1 MFALEMSDISHS
13 TELPHWAHEMND
25 QNYTYM
31 RAALTQQSKDILLL
45 NASITLNVEINW
57 TLCMS

>member
-13 TELPHWAHEMND
+13 RELPHWAHEMND

-45 NASITLNVEINW
+45 YASNVEINW